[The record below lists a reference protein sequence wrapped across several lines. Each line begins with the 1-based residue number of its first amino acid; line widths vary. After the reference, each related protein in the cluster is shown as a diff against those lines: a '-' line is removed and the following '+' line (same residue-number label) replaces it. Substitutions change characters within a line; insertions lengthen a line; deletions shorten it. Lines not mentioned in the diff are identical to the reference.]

1 MGDYPMSFQLLNI
14 VVYGFSGK
22 IRNISLRSG
31 ALNIITG
38 SSKTGKT
45 ALIDVIDY
53 CLGSDECRIPEGII
67 RQTVEWVGIKL
78 QVEKGQVFVARRLPP
93 KGQSTCSDI
102 YYNVQKTIDIPDH
115 MALRPTTN
123 QQGLEHRLSVHA
135 GIGENIHHPSEGQ
148 TRVPLSAT
156 IRHAFYFVFQQQDEV
171 ISKRH
176 LFHKQS
182 EPFIPQAIKDV
193 LPFFLGAVNDE
204 YVKFMG
210 MLRDLRRKLKLLER
224 QLAENDAIR
233 GSGISKAKSLITE
246 ARDIG
251 LYRADDPLETWDDC
265 VSALKYIQAEPVE
278 PEEELAAED
287 EGFNLLEKQRQELSM
302 ELRRLKDQLS
312 TANALSGERAGYSRE
327 AKEHVTRLQSIELFD
342 HGESE
347 DVQCPLC
354 ETKLTSYN
362 LPSLSELN
370 ASLQHISEQVR
381 TVEERSPQ
389 MDAAVRQLEEKI
401 EYIKES
407 LRDNRKEMDAL
418 QASQRRLQAFKDHDA
433 RRAHIMGRIGLYLES
448 LPPLEDTSDL
458 QKEIANL
465 KADISALE
473 VKVSDE
479 AVQERLESILSL
491 ISRDMSTWSKELDL
505 EHSQYPLRLDLKKL
519 TVVADSISGPIPMY
533 NMGSGENWVG
543 YHLISHLALH
553 KTFTVSN
560 RPVPRFLFIDQPSQV
575 YFPAD
580 KDVNGSMEG
589 IENEDREAV
598 SRMFQLALKVVKELA
613 PKFQVIITDHADIAE
628 PWFQDSVIQR
638 WRKGEKLV
646 PLEWVESSE
655 ED

>member
-1 MGDYPMSFQLLNI
+1 
-14 VVYGFSGK
+14 
-22 IRNISLRSG
+22 
-31 ALNIITG
+31 
-38 SSKTGKT
+38 
-45 ALIDVIDY
+45 
-53 CLGSDECRIPEGII
+53 
-67 RQTVEWVGIKL
+67 
-78 QVEKGQVFVARRLPP
+78 
-93 KGQSTCSDI
+93 
-102 YYNVQKTIDIPDH
+102 
-115 MALRPTTN
+115 
-123 QQGLEHRLSVHA
+123 
-135 GIGENIHHPSEGQ
+135 
-148 TRVPLSAT
+148 
-156 IRHAFYFVFQQQDEV
+156 
-171 ISKRH
+171 
-176 LFHKQS
+176 
-182 EPFIPQAIKDV
+182 
-193 LPFFLGAVNDE
+193 
-204 YVKFMG
+204 
-210 MLRDLRRKLKLLER
+210 
-224 QLAENDAIR
+224 
-233 GSGISKAKSLITE
+233 
-246 ARDIG
+246 
-251 LYRADDPLETWDDC
+251 
-265 VSALKYIQAEPVE
+265 
-278 PEEELAAED
+278 
-287 EGFNLLEKQRQELSM
+287 
-302 ELRRLKDQLS
+302 
-312 TANALSGERAGYSRE
+312 
-327 AKEHVTRLQSIELFD
+327 
-342 HGESE
+342 
-347 DVQCPLC
+347 
-354 ETKLTSYN
+354 
-362 LPSLSELN
+362 
-370 ASLQHISEQVR
+370 
-381 TVEERSPQ
+381 

-407 LRDNRKEMDAL
+407 LRNNRKEMDAL
-418 QASQRRLQAFKDHDA
+418 QASQRRLQAFKDHAA

-448 LPPLEDTSDL
+448 LTPLEDTSDL

-465 KADISALE
+465 KVDISALE